1 MAKRKF
7 FIFKEDFIDD
17 MGEPA
22 KAGSIVLYD
31 HDNYPRNNEFWGY
44 YFNERINEYDQLLVE
59 MEYVEPIARENIE
72 KTILRD
78 LEAAFQRF
86 ISKLHPHDI
95 ELRNKY

>member
-7 FIFKEDFIDD
+7 FIFKEDFVDD

-31 HDNYPRNNEFWGY
+31 HSNRHKDNEFWGY
-44 YFNERINEYDQLLVE
+44 YFNERLNMYDQLLVE
-59 MEYVEPIARENIE
+59 MEYVEPIERELID
-72 KTILRD
+72 KTVLRD

-86 ISKLHPHDI
+86 ISKLHPDDI